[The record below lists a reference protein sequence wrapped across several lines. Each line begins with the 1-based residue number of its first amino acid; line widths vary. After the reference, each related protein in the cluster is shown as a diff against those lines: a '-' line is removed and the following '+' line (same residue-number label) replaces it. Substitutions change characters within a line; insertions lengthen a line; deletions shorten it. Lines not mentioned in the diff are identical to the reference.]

1 MTLNDEGQTVAETE
15 APEPASLM
23 EGVQSSEPES
33 EVADEAMP
41 HRVEDE
47 KPAKEERPAWLDEKF
62 AKPEDLAKSYDELQK
77 KFSQGK
83 HKAPDE
89 YSTDVLT
96 EAGYELDDPVVDTY
110 LGWAKKYNVNQEAF
124 DELAGAITQMS
135 GENVAAAEA
144 DYQAEFD
151 KLGPN
156 AREIIQSN
164 VDWADGQLR
173 KGLLSKPQREKFN
186 EIFADAESQIILQTL
201 RTWSGDLS
209 KIPLAPVAEDQLS
222 DADFDVEMGSRIADP
237 RYQSDPAFRLKVEKE
252 YIRREELR
260 QRK

>member
-15 APEPASLM
+15 TPEPASLM

-110 LGWAKKYNVNQEAF
+110 LGWAKKYGVNQEAF

-135 GENVAAAEA
+135 GENIAAAEA

-156 AREIIQSN
+156 AREIIQGN

-173 KGLLSKPQREKFN
+173 KGLVSEEERAKFN
-186 EIFADAESQIILQTL
+186 DWGDTALGQRLLQKV
-201 RTWSGDLS
+201 RIGSGDMS
-209 KIPLAPVAEDQLS
+209 KIPLAPVAEDQMS
-222 DADFDVEMGSRIADP
+222 EADFTVEMQSRMADP
-237 RYQSDPAFRLKVEKE
+237 RYQSDPAYRQKVENE
-252 YIRREELR
+252 FNRRYG
-260 QRK
+260 